1 MRRTAL
7 PVCMML
13 AAGAIAFKAAQADD
27 AAIFLDTH
35 LDTPVDFA
43 RPGWNIME
51 RHSFEADGSQVDY
64 PRMVRGGLSG
74 GFWAVFTRQGPLSA
88 QGYERA
94 YAAALQRALEIRTM
108 VAASGGYFALALKA
122 DDAASVVAAGK
133 RVVFISIENSYPM
146 GLDPNALKTFY
157 LLGVRMAGPVHE
169 SNNQFADSST
179 DPHGP
184 RWHGLSPA
192 GGTLIAQANAL
203 GIVLDASH
211 ASDETF
217 DAMIAASKTPIVLSH
232 SSCRALVDNPRNIG
246 DERIRKLAAAGGV
259 IQVNAVNEFLKAV
272 PIIPERE
279 AALASIKAKYEPIS
293 TQTNAAAAG
302 MIADV
307 RAVDRRYR
315 IPRATFDDFM
325 NQLLHA
331 IRIAGIDHVGVG
343 ADWDGGGGVLGMND
357 AADLGLIAPRLRSA
371 GYSDADIRKLESGN
385 ILRVLRA
392 AEAFA
397 RTEAAAPHTPM
408 IPVQ

>member
-1 MRRTAL
+1 
-7 PVCMML
+7 MMF
-13 AAGAIAFKAAQADD
+13 AAGALALALAAAFAAARADD
-27 AAIFLDTH
+27 ATIFLDTH

-51 RHSFEADGSQVDY
+51 RHSVEADGSQVDY
-64 PRMVRGGLSG
+64 PRMVQGGLNG
-74 GFWAVFTRQGPLSA
+74 GFWAIFTRQGPLSA
-88 QGYERA
+88 QGYGQA
-94 YAAALQRALEIRTM
+94 YAAALQRALQIRTM

-122 DDAASVVAAGK
+122 DDAASIVAAGK
-133 RVVFISIENSYPM
+133 RVVFISIENSYPL
-146 GLDPNALKTFY
+146 GLDPNALKAFY

-192 GGTLIAQANAL
+192 GRALIAQANAL
-203 GIVLDASH
+203 GIILDASH

-232 SSCRALVDNPRNIG
+232 TSCRALVDHPRNID
-246 DERIRKLAAAGGV
+246 DERIRRLAAAGGV
-259 IQVNAVNEFLKAV
+259 IQVNAVNEFLTTV
-272 PIIPERE
+272 PIVPERDT
-279 AALASIKAKYEPIS
+279 ALAAIKVKYGPTS
-293 TQTNAAAAG
+293 MLTSAAAAA
-302 MIADV
+302 MMAEV
-307 RAVDRRYR
+307 RAVDRRYP

-325 NQLLHA
+325 NELLHA
-331 IRIAGIDHVGVG
+331 IRTAGVDHVGVG

-371 GYSDADIRKLESGN
+371 GYSGADIRKLESGN

-392 AEAFA
+392 VEAFA
-397 RTEAAAPHTPM
+397 RTEAAAPHIAT
-408 IPVQ
+408 ISGQ